1 MRSNYNII
9 TMKKLVYLLAVGSLA
24 FTACNNSPAYKVSG
38 TVEGLAYG
46 DTIYLQ
52 EYKNGDWVKLDS
64 TTVAGGTFTFTGR
77 QDTATN
83 CFIIYAKD
91 GKRNRADFFLENGN
105 ITVALGEENKI
116 GGTANNDTYQQFK
129 DNFIAMSKEMNDM
142 YRSAMSDS
150 TLTDEQRENVMKEI
164 EKKDS
169 IAMDMVFNTI
179 EANITN
185 AVGIQLLP
193 SYAAAFELDKQ
204 KSLVEKIPAQFANN
218 DRIVKLKKHIETV
231 EKTAVGQKYIDFSM
245 DTPEGQTVK
254 LSDFISKNK
263 YTLIDFWASWC
274 GPCRKEMPNV
284 VAAYKEFKN
293 KGFGIVGVSLDNNL
307 DKWKEAITALDI
319 TWPQMSDLQGWNN
332 AGAKLYGVNSIPATV
347 LVDQEGIIV
356 ARNLRGE
363 DIKAKLSELLK

>member
-1 MRSNYNII
+1 M
-9 TMKKLVYLLAVGSLA
+9 
-24 FTACNNSPAYKVSG
+24 
-38 TVEGLAYG
+38 
-46 DTIYLQ
+46 
-52 EYKNGDWVKLDS
+52 
-64 TTVAGGTFTFTGR
+64 
-77 QDTATN
+77 
-83 CFIIYAKD
+83 
-91 GKRNRADFFLENGN
+91 
-105 ITVALGEENKI
+105 
-116 GGTANNDTYQQFK
+116 
-129 DNFIAMSKEMNDM
+129 
-142 YRSAMSDS
+142 
-150 TLTDEQRENVMKEI
+150 
-164 EKKDS
+164 
-169 IAMDMVFNTI
+169 
-179 EANITN
+179 
-185 AVGIQLLP
+185 
-193 SYAAAFELDKQ
+193 DKQ

-347 LVDQEGIIV
+347 LVDQEGTIV

>member
-38 TVEGLAYG
+38 TVEGLADG

-263 YTLIDFWASWC
+263 YT
-274 GPCRKEMPNV
+274 
-284 VAAYKEFKN
+284 
-293 KGFGIVGVSLDNNL
+293 
-307 DKWKEAITALDI
+307 
-319 TWPQMSDLQGWNN
+319 
-332 AGAKLYGVNSIPATV
+332 
-347 LVDQEGIIV
+347 
-356 ARNLRGE
+356 
-363 DIKAKLSELLK
+363 